1 MYYIDGDDNYNS
13 CLGLLSISHR
23 RSPSGSC
30 FYCCAVLS
38 VWRINL
44 ELPQDF
50 HRISIWGTGAGA
62 SSQSCLLL
70 GGSEAHMQEAQ
81 LSMARSDA
89 LLRLV
94 FDNVKPVAFP
104 QMSCTLLCPS
114 ATAVPCLL
122 CYYPCSDTLY
132 SPLRLDFRSSLT
144 TISLAVLL
152 YWMYRYMRWRRLTES
167 WLHTALATV
176 KRCRKGNILFCSPHN
191 LLFMLYFYVLLGS
204 VLSNKVFITKE
215 EVMLLQ
221 STW

>member
-13 CLGLLSISHR
+13 CLGLSSISHR

-62 SSQSCLLL
+62 CSQSCLLL
-70 GGSEAHMQEAQ
+70 GGSEAHIQEAQ

-122 CYYPCSDTLY
+122 CYYPWHAVLPFKAWLQEFPHHHLVGRTALLNVQIHAMEETDRELTAYCISNCEEVQKRQY
-132 SPLRLDFRSSLT
+132 SILLSSQLAIHAVFSFHFIFKSSLQK
-144 TISLAVLL
+144 
-152 YWMYRYMRWRRLTES
+152 RRWCS
-167 WLHTALATV
+167 
-176 KRCRKGNILFCSPHN
+176 CSPPDSD
-191 LLFMLYFYVLLGS
+191 L
-204 VLSNKVFITKE
+204 KP
-215 EVMLLQ
+215 
-221 STW
+221 